1 MLARPELTHA
11 TFTPGGSLPTG
22 YPLQT
27 LPVIAL
33 IQFKDAEAVDG
44 FENRLFGSGVVTGQE
59 TDGYTL

>member
-44 FENRLFGSGVVTGQE
+44 FENRLFGSGVVT
-59 TDGYTL
+59 